1 LESAVTATPAALPDL
16 RRGHQSTQALVF
28 ARMAALLAI
37 AIGLTVLLGWHLN
50 SPQLK
55 QVLAEAVSMKANAAL
70 GFVVGGVALILFSY
84 RPTRALGRLL
94 GLLILIGAGLTLSQ
108 DILLVDLRFDESLFV
123 EPPGTPYTFSPG
135 RMSPPSAIAFVLLG
149 LAFLTS
155 ARQHVFWLAF
165 SQLVLAVILIQ
176 SVMVLIGYGYG
187 VTQLYY
193 PFPFTAMA
201 VHCAAAHALLAAGLL
216 ATCPDR
222 GLALAM
228 TDESAGGQMFRRLLP
243 GIILIPILLGWL
255 RNQGEIAGLYDSV
268 TGTALFSVS
277 TIVLI
282 IVFSWM
288 IAAAL
293 RRMDEDRLEALS
305 DLHGQREWLTT
316 TLASI
321 ADAVIATDASGAIQL
336 MNPVAE
342 NLTGWTAAEAN
353 GRPIWDVF
361 RIVDEDVRESQEDP
375 ALKALREKRVVEN
388 ASHIMI
394 TRDEAERPIECN
406 SAPIMAN
413 DGTVAGAVLVFRD
426 VTLRRRAEE
435 QQNMVVGE
443 LNHRVRNVLMIVHS
457 LVQASAQHASGKTAE
472 EMAQVLANR
481 LQSLSR
487 AHELLLETH
496 WKGASLKGIIERELE
511 PFQREKAKSIVIKGT
526 DVLLPPQCTSVVAMA
541 VHELTTNAAK
551 YGALSQPDG
560 RLSVDWR
567 VRRSTLHLH
576 WVESKTEVGEAK
588 GRGFGMR
595 LIERG
600 IQQNLGGKT
609 EVAFLDDGLK
619 ATIEIPLEQA
629 VEETSKPAKAAN
641 DA

>member
-1 LESAVTATPAALPDL
+1 MTAAPTALPDL
-16 RRGHQSTQALVF
+16 RLGQQTAPALVF
-28 ARMAALLAI
+28 ARVAALLAM
-37 AIGLTVLLGWHLN
+37 AIGLAVLLGWHLDV
-50 SPQLK
+50 PRLK
-55 QVLAEAVSMKANAAL
+55 QVFNEAVSMKANAAF
-70 GFVVGGVALILFSY
+70 GFVVGGVALFLFSY
-84 RPTRALGRLL
+84 RATRGLGRLL
-94 GLLILIGAGLTLSQ
+94 GLLILIGAGLTLAQ
-108 DILLVDLRFDESLFV
+108 DIFLVDLRFDEYLFV
-123 EPPGTPYTFSPG
+123 EPPGALYTFSPG

-149 LAFLTS
+149 LAFLSS
-155 ARQHVFWLAF
+155 ARRHVFWLAF
-165 SQLVLAVILIQ
+165 SQLLLATILIQ

-187 VTQLYY
+187 VADLYY

-201 VHCAAAHALLAAGLL
+201 AHSAAAHAVLAAGLL

-268 TGTALFSVS
+268 TGTALFTVS

-293 RRMDEDRLEALS
+293 RRMDEDRLQALT
-305 DLHGQREWLTT
+305 DLQGQREWLTT

-321 ADAVIATDASGAIQL
+321 ADAVIATDANGAVQL

-342 NLTGWTAAEAN
+342 HLTGWTMSEAN

-361 RIVDEDVRESQEDP
+361 RIVDEDARESQQDP
-375 ALKALREKRVVEN
+375 ALKALREKLVVEN
-388 ASHIMI
+388 ASHILV
-394 TRDEAERPIECN
+394 TRDDAERPIECN
-406 SAPIMAN
+406 SAPIMTN
-413 DGTVAGAVLVFRD
+413 DGTVVGAVLVFRD
-426 VTLRRRAEE
+426 VTVRRRAEE

-496 WKGASLKGIIERELE
+496 WKGASLRSIIERELE
-511 PFQREKAKSIVIKGT
+511 PFQKDKAKSIVIKGT

-541 VHELTTNAAK
+541 LHELTTNAAK
-551 YGALSQPDG
+551 YGALAQSDG
-560 RLSVDWR
+560 RLAVNWR
-567 VRRSTLHLH
+567 VRRASLQLN
-576 WVESKTEVGEAK
+576 WVESHTEVGEAK

-609 EVAFLDDGLK
+609 EVAFQDDGLK
-619 ATIEIPLEQA
+619 VTIQVPLEEA
-629 VEETSKPAKAAN
+629 VEEASKPAKAAN